1 MRDDSFRS
9 LFPRKWQPNIQ
20 FKGVFSQPGPCIWS
34 RNPYGKIKVKY
45 MEEEEE
51 EEDKKREREY
61 FCRRDFLTQY
71 KAPVA

>member
-1 MRDDSFRS
+1 MFGDN
-9 LFPRKWQPNIQ
+9 QGQ
-20 FKGVFSQPGPCIWS
+20 
-34 RNPYGKIKVKY
+34 NPYGKIKVKY

-61 FCRRDFLTQY
+61 FCRRVFLTQY

>member
-1 MRDDSFRS
+1 
-9 LFPRKWQPNIQ
+9 
-20 FKGVFSQPGPCIWS
+20 
-34 RNPYGKIKVKY
+34 

-71 KAPVA
+71 KAPVAKNILKLCIWVPILREERSEEVGL